1 MARPSKPVIV
11 LEMEG
16 RSHRTKEELKTR
28 QAGEAQTLSGLRLSE
43 RPEVKT
49 DAAAHREFLRLKKLL
64 GAMEKDDAAY
74 TGIIN
79 RYCQIYAECL
89 SLSERRERFELGAED
104 LRNGYGRGEIETGQY
119 YELLRD
125 MQKNINAVDKIADSK
140 RQMLLAIEKE
150 CCLTV
155 AAALRAVP
163 KKPSEKENTDPM
175 ASLLGRRA

>member
-1 MARPSKPVIV
+1 MVAPDKRRTENEAGRGSEDALRPATFRAAGGQD
-11 LEMEG
+11 G
-16 RSHRTKEELKTR
+16 RRC
-28 QAGEAQTLSGLRLSE
+28 ASGIS
-43 RPEVKT
+43 
-49 DAAAHREFLRLKKLL
+49 AAEKLL

-89 SLSERRERFELGAED
+89 SLSERRERFELGIEE
-104 LRNGYGRGEIETGQY
+104 LREGYGRGEIEAGQY
-119 YELLRD
+119 YKLLRD

>member
-49 DAAAHREFLRLKKLL
+49 DAAAHREFLRLKSCWARWKRTTRHTP
-64 GAMEKDDAAY
+64 ESSTD
-74 TGIIN
+74 TVRFTRN
-79 RYCQIYAECL
+79 VF
-89 SLSERRERFELGAED
+89 SLSERRERFELGIEE
-104 LRNGYGRGEIETGQY
+104 LREGYGRGEIEAGQY
-119 YELLRD
+119 YKLLRD

>member
-1 MARPSKPVIV
+1 
-11 LEMEG
+11 
-16 RSHRTKEELKTR
+16 
-28 QAGEAQTLSGLRLSE
+28 
-43 RPEVKT
+43 
-49 DAAAHREFLRLKKLL
+49 
-64 GAMEKDDAAY
+64 MEKDDAAY

-89 SLSERRERFELGAED
+89 SLSERRERFELGIEE
-104 LRNGYGRGEIETGQY
+104 LREGYGRGEIEAGQY
-119 YELLRD
+119 YKLLRD

-163 KKPSEKENTDPM
+163 KSHLKKRTPTRWPRCWGGGHE
-175 ASLLGRRA
+175 

>member
-1 MARPSKPVIV
+1 MVAPDKRRTENEAGRGSEDALRPAAFRAAGGQG
-11 LEMEG
+11 G
-16 RSHRTKEELKTR
+16 RRR
-28 QAGEAQTLSGLRLSE
+28 ASGIS
-43 RPEVKT
+43 
-49 DAAAHREFLRLKKLL
+49 AAEKLL

-89 SLSERRERFELGAED
+89 SLSERRERFELGIEE
-104 LRNGYGRGEIETGQY
+104 LREGYGRGEIEAGQY
-119 YELLRD
+119 YKLLRD

>member
-1 MARPSKPVIV
+1 
-11 LEMEG
+11 
-16 RSHRTKEELKTR
+16 
-28 QAGEAQTLSGLRLSE
+28 
-43 RPEVKT
+43 
-49 DAAAHREFLRLKKLL
+49 
-64 GAMEKDDAAY
+64 MEKDDAAY

-89 SLSERRERFELGAED
+89 SLSERRERFELGIEE
-104 LRNGYGRGEIETGQY
+104 LREGYGRGEIEAGQY
-119 YELLRD
+119 YKLLRD

-150 CCLTV
+150 CFLTV